1 MRDGTWLA
9 LISTAGLA
17 AAGGL
22 RRGSRNE
29 NGLTKPQAEQMVR
42 QAAKLYAPTYAAQ
55 MSRPWPVADLIEQ
68 KLWENALDPRAPFFG
83 PGAELDPADL
93 EDAIEVIG
101 SKRALEV
108 FRRAL
113 RAYEQGGDKATK

>member
-9 LISTAGLA
+9 LIATAGLA
-17 AAGGL
+17 AASRL

-29 NGLTKPQAEQMVR
+29 SDLTKSKAEQIVR
-42 QAAKLYAPTYAAQ
+42 QAATLYAPTYATQ

-83 PGAELDPADL
+83 PGAEIGPHDL
-93 EDAIEVIG
+93 KGAIEVLG
-101 SKRALEV
+101 PKNALAI

-113 RAYEQGGDKATK
+113 RAYRQRG